1 MIDKTDPT
9 NRDTVPAL
17 LTPGEFVLNK
27 EASQM
32 YGPTIQKMNDAGLQK
47 RAIKNIGL
55 QGIPPRELNL
65 GGETSGRGRISTEQ
79 SQEKPWI
86 KNLEDR
92 EGFRDYVYIDT
103 EGHATIGTGHKLP
116 ASYKKYAWD
125 GVDKSTQYK
134 PYSKAEL
141 DQILLDDLST
151 ARAAAKKNFSNWDEL
166 PEPVQNGLTN
176 MAFQLGGKGQWKF
189 EKMRAAVEA
198 GDYSRAAFEAND
210 SDWAKQTHDRSD
222 DMIKIFL
229 AQNPV
234 QSNFDVPK
242 PGQGFGVE
250 AFGTGNSLNNPR
262 PTSDQSAELIVNPSQ
277 NSPYKGVPVSP
288 IQTTFLPDSPSM
300 EVPEQ
305 QLAPPNPRDFMDS
318 ILSGAAPREQSF
330 SEAFSAGRA
339 AHGGGG
345 GVFSYQGKD
354 YSTDLKEE
362 SLTTANSGGS
372 IQHLNFGDWV
382 KNALGMGSP
391 EVDDEA
397 LLNNSSQSIDE
408 MARQSLQ
415 EDVNNSW
422 FKRDAR
428 DKLTKFDQGMLPPPM
443 YSEPDRRQELVNNME
458 NATFKKDERKALTD
472 HDVRVSKIDAEMRNP
487 VPISYNESDRGVP
500 YQNAP
505 PDLSSYSSPFEQ
517 MTQLELERYI
527 QSSLPTAPGN
537 QTAQEV
543 YLRRFKLNN
552 IDPDSPNINPQLP
565 NGDRDLRDIPV
576 DFFSTQL
583 DNQLTERQFNM
594 KRRMDERGGAR
605 SEEDIRILSELD
617 QLTVDQNVNKS
628 EALDLQLAPINN
640 EINKKQSEIDGI
652 QEFLDNNPEL
662 PTDMRNNMARSLDDI
677 RADMLPLVETS
688 NTVGQSLSDQ
698 NQITRD
704 LTPPY
709 ITPDNAPILDKR
721 LEIEATSLSDTVK
734 GAKEPKT
741 DAERNAAKK
750 LGNKQMVQTMNQKLD
765 GIIAAEG
772 SNKPN
777 PKVKDL
783 PDVPANSPEIPEAK
797 SALKDFFGDIFDKQ
811 ELMRAAVMYL
821 GARATGLSGNQA
833 LAFAGKQYI
842 SRSDAKENTYQKVA
856 LAGKHTKKTLALY
869 KKSMNPNDLILK
881 GVSLV
886 NTGVTEER
894 FDVATGQRF
903 TGMKMKDPTTG
914 SIRLM
919 MPDGV
924 TPVNFQT
931 STTDAR
937 YAQGSVENDAYNTRL
952 VKSFATRVTEFQELD
967 KNRTTGETK
976 AERTPHLQITPSSFA
991 DQAVSYMLANGVQE
1005 QAMTGI
1011 MSNIY
1016 NEMVN
1021 DAKNGD
1027 LKNINESAI
1036 EGYFQR
1042 SWIESKTSNASAFM
1056 LADQTTPVPVANVRS
1071 FFDTL
1076 RNVGQ
1081 GNGIE
1086 IMNDT
1091 QFSTWL
1097 MKQDAYLEWVDMDP
1111 EDQKEYN
1118 DRGSKNL
1125 PPKDRKSGM
1134 MLYLLEGLTD

>member
-1 MIDKTDPT
+1 MAP
-9 NRDTVPAL
+9 NNYGAAPEPAAPNPA
-17 LTPGEFVLNK
+17 TPNT
-27 EASQM
+27 AA
-32 YGPTIQKMNDAGLQK
+32 PN
-47 RAIKNIGL
+47 
-55 QGIPPRELNL
+55 
-65 GGETSGRGRISTEQ
+65 
-79 SQEKPWI
+79 
-86 KNLEDR
+86 
-92 EGFRDYVYIDT
+92 
-103 EGHATIGTGHKLP
+103 P
-116 ASYKKYAWD
+116 AS
-125 GVDKSTQYK
+125 
-134 PYSKAEL
+134 L
-141 DQILLDDLST
+141 
-151 ARAAAKKNFSNWDEL
+151 
-166 PEPVQNGLTN
+166 
-176 MAFQLGGKGQWKF
+176 
-189 EKMRAAVEA
+189 
-198 GDYSRAAFEAND
+198 
-210 SDWAKQTHDRSD
+210 
-222 DMIKIFL
+222 
-229 AQNPV
+229 
-234 QSNFDVPK
+234 
-242 PGQGFGVE
+242 
-250 AFGTGNSLNNPR
+250 
-262 PTSDQSAELIVNPSQ
+262 
-277 NSPYKGVPVSP
+277 
-288 IQTTFLPDSPSM
+288 
-300 EVPEQ
+300 
-305 QLAPPNPRDFMDS
+305 
-318 ILSGAAPREQSF
+318 PREQSF

-345 GVFSYQGKD
+345 GVFSYNGKD

-362 SLTTANSGGS
+362 SLMTANSGGS

-428 DKLTKFDQGMLPPPM
+428 DKLTKFDQGMLSTGQVPSPEQL
-443 YSEPDRRQELVNNME
+443 EPTSGSALNTSLRSFFSPIGEAME
-458 NATFKKDERKALTD
+458 N
-472 HDVRVSKIDAEMRNP
+472 NP
-487 VPISYNESDRGVP
+487 VLNNIGNAMENNPLKEAIATGKGEMERQKQLQSHLDQSIANQNFGVP
-500 YQNAP
+500 GGNNPFVPPALIPPAPQIPQNYNLLSASELAQLADLGDDNAIAQLLANENIEDVAQDTMSSAP
-505 PDLSSYSSPFEQ
+505 PDMIDLSTPILAPVDVLEKNTYAKRDVVETTQAELTRLRQIQKTLGTPGFASDQIETLEQ
-517 MTQLELERYI
+517 QLAKDQAALLAAQGSEQAGAIKADEELRLAGLERPEI
-527 QSSLPTAPGN
+527 IATEGLPET
-537 QTAQEV
+537 
-543 YLRRFKLNN
+543 
-552 IDPDSPNINPQLP
+552 
-565 NGDRDLRDIPV
+565 
-576 DFFSTQL
+576 
-583 DNQLTERQFNM
+583 
-594 KRRMDERGGAR
+594 
-605 SEEDIRILSELD
+605 
-617 QLTVDQNVNKS
+617 NV
-628 EALDLQLAPINN
+628 
-640 EINKKQSEIDGI
+640 
-652 QEFLDNNPEL
+652 
-662 PTDMRNNMARSLDDI
+662 
-677 RADMLPLVETS
+677 
-688 NTVGQSLSDQ
+688 
-698 NQITRD
+698 
-704 LTPPY
+704 
-709 ITPDNAPILDKR
+709 
-721 LEIEATSLSDTVK
+721 
-734 GAKEPKT
+734 EPKT

-765 GIIAAEG
+765 GIIKAEG
-772 SNKPN
+772 PEKPD

-783 PDVPANSPEIPEAK
+783 PDVAENSSEIPEAK
-797 SALKDFFGDIFDKQ
+797 SALKDFFGDIFDKK

-952 VKSFATRVTEFQELD
+952 SRSFATRVTEFQELD

-976 AERTPHLQITPSSFA
+976 AERTPYLQITPSSFA
-991 DQAVSYMLANGVQE
+991 DAGVSYMLANGVKE

-1016 NEMVN
+1016 NEMVT
-1021 DAKNGD
+1021 DAKDGK

-1042 SWIESKTSNASAFM
+1042 SWIESQTKNASAFM

-1076 RNVGQ
+1076 RNVGK

-1097 MKQDAYLEWVDMDP
+1097 MKQDAYLDWVDMDP
-1111 EDQKEYN
+1111 EDKKEYN
-1118 DRGSKNL
+1118 DTGSKL

-1134 MLYLLEGLTD
+1134 MVYMLQGLTD